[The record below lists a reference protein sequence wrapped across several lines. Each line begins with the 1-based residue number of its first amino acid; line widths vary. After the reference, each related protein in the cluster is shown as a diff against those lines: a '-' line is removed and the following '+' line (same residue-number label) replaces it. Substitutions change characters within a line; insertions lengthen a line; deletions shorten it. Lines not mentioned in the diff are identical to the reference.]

1 MQTIF
6 TKVTKKQSGEFGLV
20 AILVF
25 LFLALY
31 FKKNWYVV
39 AAFVCTLITLI
50 VPIIFYPFAVFWF
63 GLSKILNMI
72 SSRVMMAIIFFLVVT
87 PIGLLRKLTGADSL
101 KIKQFKKSN
110 QSVMLTRDH
119 QYEPADLEKIF

>member
-1 MQTIF
+1 
-6 TKVTKKQSGEFGLV
+6 
-20 AILVF
+20 
-25 LFLALY
+25 
-31 FKKNWYVV
+31 
-39 AAFVCTLITLI
+39 
-50 VPIIFYPFAVFWF
+50 
-63 GLSKILNMI
+63 MI